1 MVKRT
6 STPFP
11 EKTINNEHKL
21 MMMKYCNKL
30 LLVAKINDIDAKND
44 ERLIAILVDA
54 LSSYQEIPFM
64 TIDNE
69 GSSEKINGKYSYTPD
84 DFETKVR
91 GILSGKV
98 ETQKIEHIKA
108 FPFQGYHTEKKTYL
122 RIYTHG
128 TGKRKTATKAVQD
141 NNYKTTSD
149 NLYSFHRKYPVKAP
163 KEGEEDLEVKEY
175 MDGLIKIKINV
186 EDDFTSSFLKL
197 SGYILIDCGLDSKAD
212 MPYDKM

>member
-1 MVKRT
+1 
-6 STPFP
+6 
-11 EKTINNEHKL
+11 
-21 MMMKYCNKL
+21 MK
-30 LLVAKINDIDAKND
+30 DQ
-44 ERLIAILVDA
+44 RLIAILVDA

-69 GSSEKINGKYSYTPD
+69 GSSEKINGKYSYVLCLYSSLINGQ
-84 DFETKVR
+84 KSSIR